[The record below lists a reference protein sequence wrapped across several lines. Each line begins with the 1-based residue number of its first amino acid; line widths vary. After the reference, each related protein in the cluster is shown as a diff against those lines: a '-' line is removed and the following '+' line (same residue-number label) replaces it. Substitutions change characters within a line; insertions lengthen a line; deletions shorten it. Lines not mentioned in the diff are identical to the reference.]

1 GGAPADPGGRLPA
14 PDRGSGRRRDRG
26 GQLMDLVLHV
36 TRFQLRA
43 YLRNK
48 RARMFTLVIPLIL
61 LALLA
66 GVFHGGETTVNGVT
80 IDYRQFFVP
89 SVIVFSL
96 TLTTLAML
104 VASVVQQREL
114 GILKRRRA
122 TPMPAWA
129 LIVSQSLT
137 VVLMA
142 IATVALLLII
152 GAVAFG
158 VHIPSNGW
166 PALILGVIG
175 GAFAFCGLGYALS
188 TFADTAD
195 AAQPMIQLV
204 TFPLFFISGI
214 WIPLSELPGWLQ
226 VIAKIFPVE
235 HVADLIH
242 RAYVGAVP
250 VGPVLIDFAILVGW
264 AVLGGTVAA
273 KRFIWLP

>member
-1 GGAPADPGGRLPA
+1 
-14 PDRGSGRRRDRG
+14 
-26 GQLMDLVLHV
+26 MDLVLHV

-43 YLRNK
+43 FLRNK

-66 GVFHGGETTVNGVT
+66 GVFHGGETTVSGVK

-96 TLTTLAML
+96 TLSTLAML
-104 VASVVQQREL
+104 VASVVQQREM

-129 LIVSQSLT
+129 LIASQSLT

-142 IATVALLLII
+142 IGTVALLLVV
-152 GAVAFG
+152 GAIAFD
-158 VHIPSNGW
+158 VRIPAEGW
-166 PALILGVIG
+166 PTLVLGVIG

-188 TFADTAD
+188 TFADSAD
-195 AAQPMIQLV
+195 SAQPMIQLI

-214 WIPLSELPGWLQ
+214 WIPLAELPTVLQ

-235 HVADLIH
+235 HVADLVH

-250 VGPVLIDFAILVGW
+250 TGPVLLDLAILVGW
-264 AVLGGTVAA
+264 AALGAAVAS
-273 KRFIWLP
+273 KRFAWLPPRRG

>member
-1 GGAPADPGGRLPA
+1 
-14 PDRGSGRRRDRG
+14 
-26 GQLMDLVLHV
+26 MDLVLHV

-43 YLRNK
+43 YLRNRK
-48 RARMFTLVIPLIL
+48 ARMLTLVIPLIL
-61 LALLA
+61 LVLLA

-80 IDYRQFFVP
+80 VDYRQFFVP

-104 VASVVQQREL
+104 VSSVVQQREL

-142 IATVALLLII
+142 VITVVVLLVV

-158 VHIPSNGW
+158 VHFPAKGV
-166 PALILGVIG
+166 PALVLGVLG
-175 GAFAFCGLGYALS
+175 GAAAFCGLGYALS
-188 TFADTAD
+188 TFADSAD
-195 AAQPMIQLV
+195 SAQPMIQLV

-214 WIPLSELPGWLQ
+214 WIPLSELPEALQ

-235 HVADLIH
+235 HVADLVH
-242 RAYVGAVP
+242 RAYVGSVAT
-250 VGPVLIDFAILVGW
+250 GPVLLDFAVLLAW
-264 AVLGGTVAA
+264 AVLGATVATR
-273 KRFIWLP
+273 RFVWMPPRKG

>member
-1 GGAPADPGGRLPA
+1 
-14 PDRGSGRRRDRG
+14 
-26 GQLMDLVLHV
+26 MDLVLHV

-43 YLRNK
+43 FLRNR
-48 RARMFTLVIPLIL
+48 RARMLTLVIPLIL

-66 GVFHGGETTVNGVT
+66 GVFHGGETEVSGVK

-104 VASVVQQREL
+104 VSSVVQQREL

-129 LIVSQSLT
+129 IILSQALT

-142 IATVALLLII
+142 IVTVVLLLIV

-158 VHIPSNGW
+158 VHFPVKGV
-166 PALILGVIG
+166 PALVLGVLC
-175 GAFAFCGLGYALS
+175 GAVAFCGLGYALS
-188 TFADTAD
+188 TFADSAD
-195 AAQPMIQLV
+195 SAQPMIQLV
-204 TFPLFFISGI
+204 MFPLFFISGI
-214 WIPLSELPGWLQ
+214 WIPLSELPNWLSI
-226 VIAKIFPVE
+226 IAKVFPVE
-235 HVADLIH
+235 HVADLVH

-250 VGPVLIDFAILVGW
+250 IGPVLFDV
-264 AVLGGTVAA
+264 AVLLAWAALGAAVAA
-273 KRFIWLP
+273 KRFVWLPPRRG

>member
-1 GGAPADPGGRLPA
+1 
-14 PDRGSGRRRDRG
+14 
-26 GQLMDLVLHV
+26 MDLVLHV

-48 RARMFTLVIPLIL
+48 KARMFTLVIPLIL

-66 GVFHGGETTVNGVT
+66 GVFHGGETEVSGVK

-89 SVIVFSL
+89 SVIVFAL

-104 VASVVQQREL
+104 VSTVVSQREL

-142 IATVALLLII
+142 IGTVALLLIV

-158 VHIPSNGW
+158 VHFPSSGIL
-166 PALILGVIG
+166 ALVLGVIC
-175 GAFAFCGLGYALS
+175 GALSFCGLGYALS
-188 TFADTAD
+188 TFADSAD
-195 AAQPMIQLV
+195 SAQPMIQLV

-214 WIPLSELPGWLQ
+214 WIPLAELPTFLQ
-226 VIAKIFPVE
+226 VIAKVFPVE
-235 HVADLIH
+235 HVADLVH

-250 VGPVLIDFAILVGW
+250 AGPVLADVAILLGW
-264 AVLGGTVAA
+264 AALGAVVAA
-273 KRFIWLP
+273 KRFRWLPPRKS

>member
-1 GGAPADPGGRLPA
+1 
-14 PDRGSGRRRDRG
+14 
-26 GQLMDLVLHV
+26 MDLVLHV

-43 YLRNK
+43 YMRNR
-48 RARMFTLVIPLIL
+48 RARMFTVIIPLIL

-66 GVFHGGETTVNGVT
+66 GVFHGGHTTVSGVK

-104 VASVVQQREL
+104 VSTVVQQREL

-129 LIVSQSLT
+129 LIASQSLT
-137 VVLMA
+137 VIVMA
-142 IATVALLLII
+142 IGTVVLLLIV

-158 VHIPSNGW
+158 VHFPSTGIL
-166 PALILGVIG
+166 ALVLGVLG
-175 GAFAFCGLGYALS
+175 GAVAFCGLGYALS
-188 TFADTAD
+188 TFADSAD
-195 AAQPMIQLV
+195 SAQPMIQLI

-214 WIPLSELPGWLQ
+214 WIPLSELPGALQ

-235 HVADLIH
+235 HVADLVH

-250 VGPVLIDFAILVGW
+250 TGPVIVDFAILIGW
-264 AVLGGTVAA
+264 AILGGAVAA
-273 KRFIWLP
+273 RRFVWLPPRQG

>member
-1 GGAPADPGGRLPA
+1 
-14 PDRGSGRRRDRG
+14 
-26 GQLMDLVLHV
+26 MDMVLHV

-43 YLRNK
+43 FLRNRK
-48 RARMFTLVIPLIL
+48 ARMFTLVIPVIL

-66 GVFHGGETTVNGVT
+66 GVFHGGETTQNGVT

-89 SVIVFSL
+89 SVVVFAL
-96 TLTTLAML
+96 TLSTLAML

-142 IATVALLLII
+142 IATVAVLLII

-166 PALILGVIG
+166 PALVLGVIG

-188 TFADTAD
+188 TFADSAD
-195 AAQPMIQLV
+195 SAQPM
-204 TFPLFFISGI
+204 T
-214 WIPLSELPGWLQ
+214 
-226 VIAKIFPVE
+226 
-235 HVADLIH
+235 
-242 RAYVGAVP
+242 
-250 VGPVLIDFAILVGW
+250 
-264 AVLGGTVAA
+264 
-273 KRFIWLP
+273 

>member
-1 GGAPADPGGRLPA
+1 
-14 PDRGSGRRRDRG
+14 
-26 GQLMDLVLHV
+26 MDLILHV
-36 TRFQLRA
+36 TRFNLRA
-43 YLRNK
+43 YMRNR

-66 GVFHGGETTVNGVT
+66 GVFHGGETTVSGVT
-80 IDYRQFFVP
+80 VDYRQFFVP

-104 VASVVQQREL
+104 VATVVSQREL
-114 GILKRRRA
+114 GITKRRRA

-137 VVLMA
+137 VVVMA
-142 IATVALLLII
+142 IGTVILLLLV
-152 GAVAFG
+152 GAIAFG
-158 VHIPSNGW
+158 VHIPAAGY
-166 PALILGVIG
+166 PTLVLGVLG
-175 GAFAFCGLGYALS
+175 GAVAFCGLGYALS

-195 AAQPMIQLV
+195 SAQPMIQLV

-214 WIPLSELPGWLQ
+214 WIPLSELPEWLA

-235 HVADLIH
+235 HVADLVH

-250 VGPVLIDFAILVGW
+250 VGPVLLDFAILLGW
-264 AVLGGTVAA
+264 AVLGAVVAA
-273 KRFIWLP
+273 RRFVWLPPRRG

>member
-1 GGAPADPGGRLPA
+1 
-14 PDRGSGRRRDRG
+14 
-26 GQLMDLVLHV
+26 MDLVLHV

-43 YLRNK
+43 FLRNK

-89 SVIVFSL
+89 SVIVFAL

-104 VASVVQQREL
+104 VASVVQQREM

-129 LIVSQSLT
+129 LIASQSLT

-142 IATVALLLII
+142 IGTVALLLIV
-152 GAVAFG
+152 GALAFG
-158 VHIPSNGW
+158 VHIASNGW
-166 PALILGVIG
+166 AALILGVIG

-188 TFADTAD
+188 TFAENAD
-195 AAQPMIQLV
+195 SAQPMIQLI

-214 WIPLSELPGWLQ
+214 WIPISELPKALE
-226 VIAKIFPVE
+226 VVAKVFPVE
-235 HVADLIH
+235 HVADLVH

-250 VGPVLIDFAILVGW
+250 VGPVAVDFAILLGW
-264 AVLGGTVAA
+264 AVLGAVVAA
-273 KRFIWLP
+273 KRFQWMPPRRG

>member
-1 GGAPADPGGRLPA
+1 
-14 PDRGSGRRRDRG
+14 
-26 GQLMDLVLHV
+26 MDLVLHV

-43 YLRNK
+43 FLRNK

-61 LALLA
+61 LCLLA
-66 GVFHGGETTVNGVT
+66 GVFHGGETEVSGVK

-104 VASVVQQREL
+104 VGSIVQQREL

-129 LIVSQSLT
+129 IILSQSLT

-142 IATVALLLII
+142 IVTVVLLLIV
-152 GAVAFG
+152 GAIAFG
-158 VHIPSNGW
+158 AHFPLKGV
-166 PALILGVIG
+166 PALVLGVLC
-175 GAFAFCGLGYALS
+175 GAAAFSGLGYALS

-195 AAQPMIQLV
+195 SAQPMIQLIM
-204 TFPLFFISGI
+204 FPLFFISGI
-214 WIPLSELPGWLQ
+214 WIPLSELPNWIA
-226 VIAKIFPVE
+226 VIARIFPVE

-250 VGPVLIDFAILVGW
+250 LGPVLLDVAVLLAW
-264 AVLGGTVAA
+264 AVVGAVVAA
-273 KRFIWLP
+273 RRFVWLPPRRG

>member
-1 GGAPADPGGRLPA
+1 
-14 PDRGSGRRRDRG
+14 
-26 GQLMDLVLHV
+26 MDLVLHV

-43 YLRNK
+43 FLRNRK
-48 RARMFTLVIPLIL
+48 ARMFTLVIPLIL

-80 IDYRQFFVP
+80 INYRQFFVP
-89 SVIVFSL
+89 SVVVFSL

-104 VASVVQQREL
+104 VATVVQQREM

-129 LIVSQSLT
+129 LIASQSLT

-142 IATVALLLII
+142 IGTVALLLIV
-152 GAVAFG
+152 GAVAFS

-166 PALILGVIG
+166 IALVLGVIG

-188 TFADTAD
+188 TFADNAD
-195 AAQPMIQLV
+195 SAQPMIQLI

-214 WIPLSELPGWLQ
+214 WIPLSELPTALQ

-235 HVADLIH
+235 HVADLVH
-242 RAYVGAVP
+242 RAFVGAVP
-250 VGPVLIDFAILVGW
+250 AGPVLIDFVILVAW
-264 AVLGGTVAA
+264 AALGGAVAA
-273 KRFIWLP
+273 KRFVWLPPRRG

>member
-1 GGAPADPGGRLPA
+1 
-14 PDRGSGRRRDRG
+14 
-26 GQLMDLVLHV
+26 MDLVLHV

-43 YLRNK
+43 YLRNRK
-48 RARMFTLVIPLIL
+48 ARMLTLVIPLIL
-61 LALLA
+61 LVLLA

-104 VASVVQQREL
+104 VSSVVQQREL

-142 IATVALLLII
+142 VITVVVLLVV

-158 VHIPSNGW
+158 VHFPVKGV
-166 PALILGVIG
+166 PALVLGVLG
-175 GAFAFCGLGYALS
+175 GAAAFCGLGYALS
-188 TFADTAD
+188 TFADSAD
-195 AAQPMIQLV
+195 SAQPMIQLV

-214 WIPLSELPGWLQ
+214 WIPLSELPEVLQ

-235 HVADLIH
+235 HVADLVH
-242 RAYVGAVP
+242 RAYVGSVAT
-250 VGPVLIDFAILVGW
+250 GPVLIDFAVLLAWAILG
-264 AVLGGTVAA
+264 ATVATR
-273 KRFIWLP
+273 RFVWMPPRKG

>member
-1 GGAPADPGGRLPA
+1 
-14 PDRGSGRRRDRG
+14 
-26 GQLMDLVLHV
+26 MDLVLHV

-43 YLRNK
+43 FLRNRK
-48 RARMFTLVIPLIL
+48 ARMFTLVIPLIL
-61 LALLA
+61 LCLLA
-66 GVFHGGETTVNGVT
+66 GVFHGGETTVSGVT

-96 TLTTLAML
+96 TLSTLAML

-129 LIVSQSLT
+129 IIVSQSLT

-142 IATVALLLII
+142 IGTVALLLVV
-152 GAVAFG
+152 GAIAFG
-158 VHIPSNGW
+158 VHFPTAGL
-166 PALILGVIG
+166 PTLVLGVLF
-175 GAFAFCGLGYALS
+175 GAASFCGLGYALS
-188 TFADTAD
+188 TFADSAD
-195 AAQPMIQLV
+195 AAQPMIQLI

-214 WIPLSELPGWLQ
+214 WIPISELPGW
-226 VIAKIFPVE
+226 IATTAKVFPVE

-250 VGPVLIDFAILVGW
+250 VGPVLLDLVILLAW
-264 AVLGGTVAA
+264 AAAGATVAA
-273 KRFIWLP
+273 RRFVWLPPRKG

>member
-1 GGAPADPGGRLPA
+1 
-14 PDRGSGRRRDRG
+14 
-26 GQLMDLVLHV
+26 MDLVLHV

-43 YLRNK
+43 FLRNR

-66 GVFHGGETTVNGVT
+66 GVFHGGETTVNGVK

-104 VASVVQQREL
+104 VATVVQQREL

-142 IATVALLLII
+142 IGTVALLLIVA
-152 GAVAFG
+152 AVAFG
-158 VHIPSNGW
+158 VHVPSNGIV
-166 PALILGVIG
+166 ALVLGVVG
-175 GAFAFCGLGYALS
+175 GAAAFCGLGYALS
-188 TFADTAD
+188 TFADSAD
-195 AAQPMIQLV
+195 SAQPMIQLI

-214 WIPLSELPGWLQ
+214 WIPLSELPDALQ

-235 HVADLIH
+235 HVADLVH
-242 RAYVGAVP
+242 RSFVGAVP
-250 VGPVLIDFAILVGW
+250 TGPVLADFAILLAW
-264 AVLGGTVAA
+264 AVLGAAVAA
-273 KRFIWLP
+273 RRFVWMPPRRG

>member
-1 GGAPADPGGRLPA
+1 
-14 PDRGSGRRRDRG
+14 
-26 GQLMDLVLHV
+26 MDLVLHV

-43 YLRNK
+43 FLRNK
-48 RARMFTLVIPLIL
+48 KARMFTIVIPLIL

-66 GVFHGGETTVNGVT
+66 GVFHGGETTVSGVK

-89 SVIVFSL
+89 SVIVFAL

-104 VASVVQQREL
+104 VATVVQQREL

-142 IATVALLLII
+142 IGTVALLLIV
-152 GAVAFG
+152 GALAFG
-158 VHIPSNGW
+158 VHIPSNGIV
-166 PALILGVIG
+166 ALVLGVIG
-175 GAFAFCGLGYALS
+175 GALAFCGLGFALS
-188 TFADTAD
+188 TFADSAD
-195 AAQPMIQLV
+195 SAQPMIQLV

-214 WIPLSELPGWLQ
+214 WIPLSELPTFLQ
-226 VIAKIFPVE
+226 IIAKVFPVE
-235 HVADLIH
+235 HVADLVH

-250 VGPVLIDFAILVGW
+250 TGPVLIDFAILLGW
-264 AVLGGTVAA
+264 AVLGGAVAA
-273 KRFIWLP
+273 KRFVWLPPRRG

>member
-1 GGAPADPGGRLPA
+1 
-14 PDRGSGRRRDRG
+14 
-26 GQLMDLVLHV
+26 MDMVLHV
-36 TRFQLRA
+36 TRYQLRA
-43 YLRNK
+43 FLRNR
-48 RARMFTLVIPLIL
+48 RARMFTIVIPVLL

-89 SVIVFSL
+89 SVIVFAL

-129 LIVSQSLT
+129 LVVSQSLT

-142 IATVALLLII
+142 IGTVTVLLVI
-152 GAVAFG
+152 GALAFG
-158 VHIPSNGW
+158 VHIPANGW
-166 PALILGVIG
+166 PTLVLGVLG

-188 TFADTAD
+188 TFADSAD
-195 AAQPMIQLV
+195 TAQPMIQLI

-214 WIPLSELPGWLQ
+214 WIPLSQLPEWLAT
-226 VIAKIFPVE
+226 IAKIFPVE
-235 HVADLIH
+235 HVADLVH

-250 VGPVLIDFAILVGW
+250 IGPVLLDLAVLLAW
-264 AVLGGTVAA
+264 AVAGATVAA
-273 KRFIWLP
+273 RRFVWLPPRRG

>member
-1 GGAPADPGGRLPA
+1 
-14 PDRGSGRRRDRG
+14 
-26 GQLMDLVLHV
+26 MDLVLHV

-43 YLRNK
+43 YMRNR
-48 RARMFTLVIPLIL
+48 RARMFTLIIPLIL

-66 GVFHGGETTVNGVT
+66 GVFHGGETTVNGVKV
-80 IDYRQFFVP
+80 DYRQFFVP

-129 LIVSQSLT
+129 LILSQSLT

-142 IATVALLLII
+142 VGTVTLLLIV

-158 VHIPSNGW
+158 VHFPLSGV
-166 PALILGVIG
+166 PALVLGVLG
-175 GAFAFCGLGYALS
+175 GAAAFCGLGYALS

-195 AAQPMIQLV
+195 TAQPMIQLI

-214 WIPLSELPGWLQ
+214 WIPLSELPEWLQ

-235 HVADLIH
+235 HVADLVH

-250 VGPVLIDFAILVGW
+250 TGPVLLDFVILVAW
-264 AVLGGTVAA
+264 AVLGAAVAA
-273 KRFIWLP
+273 RRFVWMPPRRG

>member
-1 GGAPADPGGRLPA
+1 
-14 PDRGSGRRRDRG
+14 
-26 GQLMDLVLHV
+26 MDLVIHV

-43 YLRNK
+43 FLRNK

-61 LALLA
+61 LCLLA
-66 GVFHGGETTVNGVT
+66 GVFHGGETEVSGVK

-104 VASVVQQREL
+104 VGSIVQQREL

-129 LIVSQSLT
+129 IILSQSLT

-142 IATVALLLII
+142 IVTVVLLLIV
-152 GAVAFG
+152 GAIAFG
-158 VHIPSNGW
+158 VHFPLKGV
-166 PALILGVIG
+166 PALVLGVLC
-175 GAFAFCGLGYALS
+175 GAAAFSGLGYALS
-188 TFADTAD
+188 TFADSAD
-195 AAQPMIQLV
+195 SAQPMIQLIM
-204 TFPLFFISGI
+204 FPLFFISGI
-214 WIPLSELPGWLQ
+214 WIPLSELPNWIA
-226 VIAKIFPVE
+226 VIARIFPVE

-250 VGPVLIDFAILVGW
+250 LGPVLLDVAVLLGW
-264 AVLGGTVAA
+264 AVLGAVVAA
-273 KRFIWLP
+273 RRFVWLPPRRG

>member
-1 GGAPADPGGRLPA
+1 
-14 PDRGSGRRRDRG
+14 
-26 GQLMDLVLHV
+26 MDLVLHV

-43 YLRNK
+43 FLRNR
-48 RARMFTLVIPLIL
+48 RARMLTLIIPLIL

-66 GVFHGGETTVNGVT
+66 GVFHGGETTVSGVR

-104 VASVVQQREL
+104 VSTIVQQREL

-129 LIVSQSLT
+129 LILSQSLT

-142 IATVALLLII
+142 IGTVALLLVV

-158 VHIPSNGW
+158 VHFPVKGV
-166 PALILGVIG
+166 PALVLGVLC
-175 GAFAFCGLGYALS
+175 GATAFCGLGYALS
-188 TFADTAD
+188 TFADSAD
-195 AAQPMIQLV
+195 SAQPMIQLV
-204 TFPLFFISGI
+204 MFPLFFISGI
-214 WIPLSELPGWLQ
+214 WIPLSELPNWLA

-235 HVADLIH
+235 HVADLVH

-250 VGPVLIDFAILVGW
+250 LGPVLLDVAVLLAW
-264 AVLGGTVAA
+264 AVFGAAVAA
-273 KRFIWLP
+273 KRFVWMPPRRG

>member
-1 GGAPADPGGRLPA
+1 
-14 PDRGSGRRRDRG
+14 
-26 GQLMDLVLHV
+26 MDLVLHV

-43 YLRNK
+43 YLRNRK
-48 RARMFTLVIPLIL
+48 ARMLTLVIPLIL
-61 LALLA
+61 LVLLA

-104 VASVVQQREL
+104 VSSVVQQREL

-142 IATVALLLII
+142 VITVVVLLVV

-158 VHIPSNGW
+158 VHFPVKGV
-166 PALILGVIG
+166 PALVLGVLG
-175 GAFAFCGLGYALS
+175 GAAAFCGLGYALS
-188 TFADTAD
+188 TFADSAD
-195 AAQPMIQLV
+195 SAQPMIQLV

-214 WIPLSELPGWLQ
+214 WIPLSELPEVLQ

-235 HVADLIH
+235 HVADLVH
-242 RAYVGAVP
+242 RAYVGSVAT
-250 VGPVLIDFAILVGW
+250 GPVLLDFAVLLAW
-264 AVLGGTVAA
+264 AVLGATVATR
-273 KRFIWLP
+273 RFVWMPPRKG

>member
-1 GGAPADPGGRLPA
+1 
-14 PDRGSGRRRDRG
+14 
-26 GQLMDLVLHV
+26 MDLVLHV

-43 YLRNK
+43 FLRNR
-48 RARMFTLVIPLIL
+48 RARMMTLVIPLLL

-66 GVFHGGETTVNGVT
+66 GVFHGGETTVSGVT

-129 LIVSQSLT
+129 LILSQSLT

-142 IATVALLLII
+142 IGTVALLLLV
-152 GAVAFG
+152 GAIAFG
-158 VHIPSNGW
+158 VHFPARGVPS
-166 PALILGVIG
+166 LVLGVLG
-175 GAFAFCGLGYALS
+175 GAAAFCGLGYALS
-188 TFADTAD
+188 TFADSAD
-195 AAQPMIQLV
+195 SAQPMIQLV
-204 TFPLFFISGI
+204 MFPLFFISGI
-214 WIPLSELPGWLQ
+214 WIPLSELPDWLA

-235 HVADLIH
+235 HVADLVH
-242 RAYVGAVP
+242 RAYVGVVP
-250 VGPVLIDFAILVGW
+250 VGPVMLDVALLAAW
-264 AVLGGTVAA
+264 AVAGAWVAA
-273 KRFIWLP
+273 RRFQWYPSRKG

>member
-1 GGAPADPGGRLPA
+1 
-14 PDRGSGRRRDRG
+14 
-26 GQLMDLVLHV
+26 MDLVL
-36 TRFQLRA
+36 Q
-43 YLRNK
+43 
-48 RARMFTLVIPLIL
+48 ARMLTLIIPLIL

-104 VASVVQQREL
+104 VSSVVQQREL

-142 IATVALLLII
+142 VITVVLLLVV

-158 VHIPSNGW
+158 VHFPTKGL
-166 PALILGVIG
+166 PALVLGVLG
-175 GAFAFCGLGYALS
+175 GAVAFCGLGYALS
-188 TFADTAD
+188 TFADSAD
-195 AAQPMIQLV
+195 SAQPMIQLI

-214 WIPLSELPGWLQ
+214 WIPLSELPSALQ

-235 HVADLIH
+235 HVADL
-242 RAYVGAVP
+242 AFVGAVP
-250 VGPVLIDFAILVGW
+250 AGPVLLDFAVLVAW
-264 AVLGGTVAA
+264 AVLGAVVAA
-273 KRFIWLP
+273 KRFVWLPPRRG

>member
-1 GGAPADPGGRLPA
+1 
-14 PDRGSGRRRDRG
+14 
-26 GQLMDLVLHV
+26 MDLVLHV

-43 YLRNK
+43 YLRNR

-66 GVFHGGETTVNGVT
+66 GVFHGGETIVSGVK

-129 LIVSQSLT
+129 IIISQSLT

-142 IATVALLLII
+142 IGTVTLLLIV

-158 VHIPSNGW
+158 VHFPVSGV
-166 PALILGVIG
+166 PALVLGVVV
-175 GAFAFCGLGYALS
+175 GAAAFCGLGYALS
-188 TFADTAD
+188 TFADSAD
-195 AAQPMIQLV
+195 TAQPMIQLI

-214 WIPLSELPGWLQ
+214 WIPLSELPSALQ
-226 VIAKIFPVE
+226 AIAKVFPVE
-235 HVADLIH
+235 HVADLVH
-242 RAYVGAVP
+242 RAYVGVVP
-250 VGPVLIDFAILVGW
+250 VGPVLLDVAVLLAW
-264 AVLGGTVAA
+264 AVLGAAVAA
-273 KRFIWLP
+273 RRFVWLPPRKG